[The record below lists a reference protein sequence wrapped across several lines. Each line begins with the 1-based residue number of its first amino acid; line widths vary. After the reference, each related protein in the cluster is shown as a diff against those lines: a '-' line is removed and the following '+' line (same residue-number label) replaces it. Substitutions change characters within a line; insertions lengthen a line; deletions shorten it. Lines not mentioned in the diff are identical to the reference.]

1 MAESRPGLSKSR
13 KIGGDG
19 EPEIFCADEQSDVAI
34 DLPRWQ
40 SLALAVLAAQGV
52 RGAAEM
58 TIVFVDEQSMQE
70 LNQQYM
76 GQDKPTDVLAFPI
89 DAIDAT
95 QTPGPGALTKSPNRD
110 AIDVAELPLLLGD
123 VVICPRVAKA
133 QCATHA
139 GNFDDEIA
147 LLVVHGMLHIL
158 GFDHNT
164 PDETAKM
171 RQHEIVLLEE
181 HHWRG
186 PAPAGFRQEHLTE
199 DSREKP

>member
-19 EPEIFCADEQSDVAI
+19 EPEIFCADEQSDFNI
-34 DLPRWQ
+34 DLLRWQ
-40 SLALAVLAAQGV
+40 ALGLAVLNSEGV

-58 TIVFVDEQSMQE
+58 TIVFVDERSIHD

-76 GQDKPTDVLAFPI
+76 DQDRPTDVLAFPI

-95 QTPGPGALTKSPNRD
+95 QTPGPGALSKSPDRD
-110 AIDVAELPLLLGD
+110 EIDIAELPLLLGD
-123 VVICPRVAKA
+123 VVICPSVANT
-133 QCATHA
+133 QCASHA

-158 GFDHNT
+158 GYDHGT
-164 PDETAKM
+164 PEETVKM
-171 RQHEIVLLEE
+171 RQRELLLLEA
-181 HHWRG
+181 HHWRAS
-186 PAPAGFRQEHLTE
+186 APAEFRQDHPE
-199 DSREKP
+199 DLKEIK

>member
-19 EPEIFCADEQSDVAI
+19 EPEIFCADEQSDVTI

-40 SLALAVLAAQGV
+40 ALALAVLLAQGV

-58 TIVFVDEQSMQE
+58 TIVFVDEQSIRE

-76 GQDKPTDVLAFPI
+76 GQDRPTDVLAFPI
-89 DAIDAT
+89 DAFDAT
-95 QTPGPGALTKSPNRD
+95 QTPGPGALTKSPDRD
-110 AIDVAELPLLLGD
+110 PPDIAELPLLLGD
-123 VVICPRVAKA
+123 VVICPSVAQA

-139 GNFDDEIA
+139 GTIDDEVA

-158 GFDHNT
+158 GLDHDT
-164 PDETAKM
+164 EEATTKM
-171 RQHEIVLLEE
+171 RGCELALLEA

-186 PAPAGFRQEHLTE
+186 PAPAVFRQDHPADDLGEQI
-199 DSREKP
+199 

>member
-19 EPEIFCADEQSDVAI
+19 EPEIFCADEQSDVSI
-34 DLPRWQ
+34 DLARWQ
-40 SLALAVLAAQGV
+40 TLALAVLAAEGV

-58 TIVFVDEQSMQE
+58 TIVFVDEQSIRE

-95 QTPGPGALTKSPNRD
+95 QTPGPGALTKSPDRD
-110 AIDVAELPLLLGD
+110 APDVAELPLLLGD
-123 VVICPRVAKA
+123 VVICPRVALA

-139 GNFDDEIA
+139 GTIDDEVA

-158 GFDHNT
+158 GFDHDSAEAT
-164 PDETAKM
+164 TKM
-171 RQHEIVLLEE
+171 RRRELALLEA
-181 HHWRG
+181 HHWRE
-186 PAPAGFRQEHLTE
+186 PAPAVFRQDHQVDDLGDEI
-199 DSREKP
+199 

>member
-19 EPEIFCADEQSDVAI
+19 EPEIFCADEQSDVPI

-40 SLALAVLAAQGV
+40 NLALAILAAEDV
-52 RGAAEM
+52 RGASEM
-58 TIVFVDEQSMQE
+58 TIVFVDKQSIQE
-70 LNQQYM
+70 LNLQYM
-76 GQDKPTDVLAFPI
+76 GQDRPTDVLAFPI

-110 AIDVAELPLLLGD
+110 APDIAELPLLLGD
-123 VVICPRVAKA
+123 VVICPSVAQA
-133 QCATHA
+133 QFATHA
-139 GNFDDEIA
+139 GTFDDELA

-158 GFDHNT
+158 GLDH
-164 PDETAKM
+164 DTADSTTKM
-171 RQHEIVLLEE
+171 RARELALLEE

-186 PAPAGFRQEHLTE
+186 PAPAVFRQDHPADESGE
-199 DSREKP
+199 RI